1 MNLLKD
7 ILLQLFFLFLP
18 LFLYYHFEN
27 KYQHHISEFKRQ
39 WTFFLYCAVSVLICM
54 HFPIE
59 LQDGYVFN
67 LALIPVIL
75 SILYGGYLSGI
86 LTILLLFVYPL
97 FSTGSTSFLSIFLTV
112 PFIVLLPTFLQP
124 RWKGY
129 HKKKK
134 YLLSFLIVTVKLPIY
149 FVFIFYKR
157 ISGDLPAPDSYL
169 TGLLCWLILCFSL
182 FLLIYFIEYCL
193 ELGNLKKQLKRMR
206 RLQHVTSIA
215 TDVSEEVHKPLTMV
229 KGFTQLLG
237 AEQNKTNREYVPII
251 LSELDRAE
259 SIIQSYINLANS
271 SDTFPAKS
279 LSSKELLEEVM
290 VRLHTYAA
298 NNHIQLNG
306 GPLRNLRLRGNM
318 ELLSESFTSILKIC
332 MDAMPASGGKIAVKN
347 FRRGNDVIFEIVDVE
362 GKMKEATL
370 DLLENYQYPSENI
383 HNDQVNAAFSVLFAH
398 YGDIE
403 VKRGFLRSNV
413 IQLTLPAYI
422 KKRSQLNHR
431 VVSP

>member
-1 MNLLKD
+1 
-7 ILLQLFFLFLP
+7 LFL
-18 LFLYYHFEN
+18 
-27 KYQHHISEFKRQ
+27 SE
-39 WTFFLYCAVSVLICM
+39 
-54 HFPIE
+54 
-59 LQDGYVFN
+59 
-67 LALIPVIL
+67 
-75 SILYGGYLSGI
+75 
-86 LTILLLFVYPL
+86 
-97 FSTGSTSFLSIFLTV
+97 STSFLSIFLTV
-112 PFIVLLPTFLQP
+112 PFIVLLPAILQP

-129 HKKKK
+129 PKNKK
-134 YLLSFLIVTVKLPIY
+134 YLLSFVIITVKLPIY
-149 FVFIFYKR
+149 FVFILYKR

-169 TGLLCWLILCFSL
+169 TGLLYWLILCFSL
-182 FLLIYFIEYCL
+182 FLLIYFIEYYLDLCKL
-193 ELGNLKKQLKRMR
+193 QKHLKRMR

-259 SIIQSYINLANS
+259 SIIHSYINQAKS

-279 LSSKELLEEVM
+279 LSSKELMEEVM
-290 VRLHTYAA
+290 DRLHTYAA

-306 GPLRNLRLRGNM
+306 GPLQNLRLRGNM

-332 MDAMPASGGKIAVKN
+332 MDAMPATGGKIAVKN

-370 DLLENYQYPSENI
+370 HLLENYQYPSENI
-383 HNDQVNAAFSVLFAH
+383 HNDQVNPAFSVLFAH

-403 VKRGFLRSNV
+403 VKRGFFRSNV

-422 KKRSQLNHR
+422 KKRSHLNHR